1 MHTWIPIHKEAAQRL
16 LSFRN
21 RQSELIAIMQKM
33 HDEGLPAS
41 SVSANDAE
49 GQAVPLAVMDP
60 FTFLGNFNRGQGDKK
75 RQQLWQILKNEWDLQ
90 APVPQDFTGI
100 PVLQPMSSWFFAYQ
114 ANRQD
119 GDLDSLWNMFEQALS
134 GTIKDLSEELFD
146 RCLNVHRTGIGTLT
160 MGLYWIKPE
169 EYAACDRRNIS
180 QAKSQGI
187 DTIPKDA
194 TSYKIW
200 VEALRSNGVNDFAV
214 FSSDAY
220 VADAKGKS
228 LVTKDITYLDLAS
241 PFDQLFEN
249 CISIDALLDVFK
261 QDIDIINNASGP
273 GKQLYRLRLVKQGHS
288 LSLNFGNWKALQYN
302 SQGQIRVM
310 MPLEILE
317 KTKSKIVFEFES
329 PNDAAIY
336 GIGTF
341 DQSIIYNPPII
352 NFWEIHREHLKMV
365 MKERFSHWKTA
376 QGINYHNTTLDALI
390 THESERETIL
400 RIGIADLPK
409 RKIWIYAPGKN
420 AYLWSHCKE
429 REVMTIGWNHN
440 GDLSQYE
447 TEKELQTNHP
457 ETSKVACKM
466 LYDFANN
473 VQVGD
478 LVLAK
483 QGNQKIIGIG
493 EVIGDYEYDDNAGD
507 HHNMIGCKWIQ
518 SKELALPEDLNLPNK
533 TLTKITTQHNLL
545 DFIKPHY
552 TIFSDEDIS
561 DPEFTVEEIETEN
574 NNFKPFTKE
583 DALKDLFMPEKQLD
597 LIMRQLKRKKN
608 IILQGPPGVGKTFVA
623 KRLAFLQQKSNR
635 KDSIET
641 VQFHQS
647 YSYEDFIQGMRP
659 KQDGGFEVTDGI
671 FYRFAKKAEIDP
683 KNDYFLIIDEI
694 NRGNMSKIFG
704 ELMMLIEE
712 DKRGS
717 EHEVKLTY
725 AAEDSP
731 KFYVPKNLYIIGTM
745 NTADRSLSV
754 VDFALRRRFAFIR
767 LEPGFHTQAFTD
779 FLTQKGI
786 SPALIEHIKKSI
798 KTVNKKIRKNGM
810 DLGADYLLGHSF
822 FTPTKNQED
831 ETAWFK
837 EIVECEIEPLLQEY
851 FIDSLEEADQLVTT
865 FNLPPHLNE

>member
-16 LSFRN
+16 LSYRN
-21 RQSELIAIMQKM
+21 RQPELIAIMQKM

-41 SVSANDAE
+41 SISDNDAE
-49 GQAVPLAVMDP
+49 GQPVALEVMDP

-75 RQQLWQILKNEWDLQ
+75 RQQLWQILKNEWNLQ
-90 APVPQDFTGI
+90 AHVPQDFTGI

-119 GDLDSLWNMFEQALS
+119 GDIDSLWNMFEQALS
-134 GTIKDLSEELFD
+134 GTVKDLSEELFD
-146 RCLNVHRTGIGTLT
+146 RCLRVHRTGIGTLT

-169 EYAACDRRNIS
+169 EFAACDRKNIS
-180 QAKSQGI
+180 QAKSLGL
-187 DTIPKDA
+187 DTTPKDGN
-194 TSYKIW
+194 SYKIW
-200 VEALRSNGVNDFAV
+200 VEALRSKGITDFAV
-214 FSSDAY
+214 FSSDAN

-241 PFDQLFEN
+241 PFDQLFEQAT
-249 CISIDALLDVFK
+249 SIDALLDLFK
-261 QDIDIINNASGP
+261 QDIDIINSVSDP
-273 GKQLYRLRLVKQGHS
+273 DKQLYVLSLVRQGQS
-288 LSLNFGNWKALQYN
+288 LSLKFGNWKAIQYN
-302 SQGQIRVM
+302 AQGQLKVM
-310 MPLEILE
+310 MPLEILHNTNA
-317 KTKSKIVFEFES
+317 KKISVFEPSEDD
-329 PNDAAIY
+329 PVY
-336 GIGTF
+336 GTGTY
-341 DQSIIYNPPII
+341 DQSIIHNPPRAG
-352 NFWEIHREHLKMV
+352 FWELHREHIKTV
-365 MKERFSHWKTA
+365 MQERFNHWKSA
-376 QGINYHNTTLDALI
+376 RAINHHNPILDKLV
-390 THESERETIL
+390 TQPNEREQIL
-400 RIGIADLPK
+400 SNGIADLPE
-409 RKIWIYAPGKN
+409 RKIWIYAPGKD

-429 REVMTIGWNHN
+429 LEVMTIGWNQA

-447 TEKELQTNHP
+447 TEKELRNNHP
-457 ETSKVACKM
+457 DISKVACKM

-478 LVLAK
+478 LILAK
-483 QGNQKIIGIG
+483 QGNQKTIGIG
-493 EVIGDYEYDDNAGD
+493 EVIGDYEYDENAGD
-507 HHNMIGCKWIQ
+507 HHNIIGCKWIQ
-518 SKELALPEDLNLPNK
+518 SKELALPEELNLPNK
-533 TLTKITTQHNLL
+533 TLTRITTQLNLL

-552 TIFSDEDIS
+552 TIFSDEDS
-561 DPEFTVEEIETEN
+561 SGSEFTVDEVEIDNDNIT
-574 NNFKPFTKE
+574 PFTKE
-583 DALKDLFMPEKQLD
+583 DALEDLFMPEEQLD
-597 LIMRQLKRKKN
+597 LIMRQLRRKKN

-659 KQDGGFEVTDGI
+659 RQDNGFEVTDGI
-671 FYRFAKKAEIDP
+671 FYRFAKKAEVDP
-683 KNDYFLIIDEI
+683 KHDYFLIIDEI

-767 LEPGFHTQAFTD
+767 LEPGFNTKAFTD
-779 FLTQKGI
+779 FLLKKGV
-786 SPALIEHIKKSI
+786 SPELIKHIKKSI
-798 KTVNKKIRKNGM
+798 KAVNKKIRKNGM

-822 FTPTKNQED
+822 FTPTQNQED
-831 ETAWFK
+831 ETAWFE
-837 EIVECEIEPLLQEY
+837 EIIQCEIEPLLQEY
-851 FIDSLEEADQLVTT
+851 FIDSPEEAGQLVAI
-865 FNLPPHLNE
+865 FKLPTHLNE